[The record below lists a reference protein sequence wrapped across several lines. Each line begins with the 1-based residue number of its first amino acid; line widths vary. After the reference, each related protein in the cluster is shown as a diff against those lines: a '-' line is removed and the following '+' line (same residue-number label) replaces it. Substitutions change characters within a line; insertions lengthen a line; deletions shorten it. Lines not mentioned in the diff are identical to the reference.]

1 MKKLAILLLA
11 MVLLIMACGCQ
22 KAGYKPDLPDAD
34 IESIE
39 KAYKEKFGEDVAW
52 FNPETGLGD
61 LFYIGTDSGYLLLI
75 DNVPNMGRDDAVRYG
90 NEDSPIYMPPTKL
103 TRSLDDGIRLEWII
117 NGTQYYAFKD
127 GEFIE
132 LPQFYRD
139 GGITKD
145 GLAKA
150 VQYYN
155 DTYSKLASK

>member
-1 MKKLAILLLA
+1 MKKLAIILLA
-11 MVLLIMACGCQ
+11 VVLLGMVAGCQ
-22 KAGYKPDLPDAD
+22 KVDYKPDLPKED
-34 IESIE
+34 IKSVE
-39 KAYKEKFGEDVAW
+39 KAYKEKFGEDVVW

-75 DNVPNMGRDDAVRYG
+75 DNVPNKGRDDAWNPY
-90 NEDSPIYMPPTKL
+90 EDKQITIVPQKL
-103 TRSLDDGIRLEWII
+103 TRSFDDGIRLEWII
-117 NGTQYYAFKD
+117 NGTEYYAFKD

-155 DTYSKLASK
+155 DTYEKLCN